1 MPEPSWSLDGKTA
14 VVTGAAQGIGKAI
27 AARLSRA
34 GAHVVVTDLDDI
46 LGPATADEI
55 GGEFVRLDVT
65 DSAAVDAVVADLTGR
80 LGRLDIWVNNAG
92 IAVNAAA
99 EEMTDDQWR
108 RVMTVNLD
116 AVFYCS
122 RAVGRH
128 MLAQGAGAIVNIA
141 SMSGSIANHPQPQC
155 GYNTSK
161 AGVIML
167 TKSLAAEWAPR
178 GVRVNSVSPGYT
190 RTAILDQVLAIRQ
203 DWAQVWFDRTPMG
216 RPAEVEEVAA
226 VVHFLASDAASFV
239 TGSDYT
245 VDGGYTAW

>member
-27 AARLSRA
+27 AARLSQA

-46 LGPATADEI
+46 LGPATAEEI

-65 DSAAVDAVVADLTGR
+65 DSAAVDAVVADLSAR
-80 LGRLDIWVNNAG
+80 LGRLDMWVNNAG

-116 AVFYCS
+116 AVFFCS
-122 RAVGRH
+122 RAVGRQ
-128 MLAQGAGAIVNIA
+128 MLAQGAGSIVNIA

>member
-46 LGPATADEI
+46 LGPATAEEI

>member
-46 LGPATADEI
+46 LGPATAEEI

-80 LGRLDIWVNNAG
+80 LGRLDIWVNSAG

>member
-203 DWAQVWFDRTPMG
+203 DWAQVWLDRTPMG